1 MFRQSG
7 HDIGVF
13 SIGRSYVQCYFTTV
27 SVSAITFVINNCR
40 GVFCW
45 SFGSHAV
52 RIALTFDAT
61 ASYRFPIYVFGCTHL
76 SILPLTSVVR
86 EPGISPFFLSQKE
99 YET

>member
-1 MFRQSG
+1 MISG
-7 HDIGVF
+7 SFQLAVPMYSGI
-13 SIGRSYVQCYFTTV
+13 FTTV

-61 ASYRFPIYVFGCTHL
+61 ASYRFPIYAFGCTHL